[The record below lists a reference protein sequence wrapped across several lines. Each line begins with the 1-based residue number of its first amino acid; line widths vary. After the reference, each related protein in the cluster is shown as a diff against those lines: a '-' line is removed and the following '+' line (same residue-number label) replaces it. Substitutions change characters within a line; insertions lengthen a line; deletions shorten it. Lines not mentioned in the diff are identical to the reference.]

1 MQVTSSLPA
10 LFGAALVLLAEVA
23 QAAPVEDRVQGGS
36 SSSSYGELL
45 KRYFAEQS
53 GPLELQQRQVAAEG
67 DGSGED
73 AMP

>member
-23 QAAPVEDRVQGGS
+23 QAAPVEDR

>member
-1 MQVTSSLPA
+1 MHLTSSLPA
-10 LFGAALVLLAEVA
+10 LFSAALVLLAEVA
-23 QAAPVEDRVQGGS
+23 QAAPVEDRVQGG
-36 SSSSYGELL
+36 SSSYGELL